1 MLKTTN
7 LDLMGDYNIDY
18 LNQPEQ
24 NHLDLVLNLFA
35 LNVCCPT
42 RVGKT
47 SEIHI
52 GCIIM
57 ENVQNSFVSDK
68 PFKTDHFASILLVV
82 RR

>member
-24 NHLDLVLNLFA
+24 NHLDLVLNLSA
-35 LNVCCPT
+35 LNVRCST

-52 GCIIM
+52 GYIIM
-57 ENVQNSFVSDK
+57 
-68 PFKTDHFASILLVV
+68 
-82 RR
+82 